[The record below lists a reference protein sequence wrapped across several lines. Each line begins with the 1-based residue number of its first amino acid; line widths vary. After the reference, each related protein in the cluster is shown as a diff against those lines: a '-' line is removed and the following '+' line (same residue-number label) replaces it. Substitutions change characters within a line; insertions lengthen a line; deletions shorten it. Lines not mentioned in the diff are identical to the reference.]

1 MLDLSS
7 LPNLDETATK
17 AANLIA
23 GLLPRCP
30 IEIGHETTGPVQC
43 DVANPGQ
50 LQAGDI
56 DIIASSELG
65 EFQLRFPNALLETM
79 SDVCL
84 PDWRDESDDGF
95 FFKCR
100 LIYALHQLIR
110 PTPLANYE
118 WDFMPAEPSD
128 GTEPVSLWFEFS
140 VEGEV
145 FSATLSI
152 IACDLVGIQQ
162 IIPQPGLAQNRL
174 DVAIK
179 SSLFLPS
186 LSLPLSDMQQI
197 APGDALILPGQY
209 PTDLTTTLDIAGTV
223 RWQCQLRKDNNT
235 DLVVVSLEDS
245 MDNAHSQIED
255 ESPLGDDS
263 KPVEAATFENAT
275 DTPVDV
281 VAGDT
286 AALSEIPMK
295 LDFCLASQT
304 LPLSQLEGLA
314 PGVTLDFAFDLAAP
328 IMISANG
335 QTLGKGCLM
344 QIGDR
349 IGVRIEQWAK
359 PAEPPNA

>member
-1 MLDLSS
+1 
-7 LPNLDETATK
+7 
-17 AANLIA
+17 
-23 GLLPRCP
+23 
-30 IEIGHETTGPVQC
+30 
-43 DVANPGQ
+43 
-50 LQAGDI
+50 
-56 DIIASSELG
+56 
-65 EFQLRFPNALLETM
+65 
-79 SDVCL
+79 
-84 PDWRDESDDGF
+84 
-95 FFKCR
+95 
-100 LIYALHQLIR
+100 
-110 PTPLANYE
+110 
-118 WDFMPAEPSD
+118 
-128 GTEPVSLWFEFS
+128 
-140 VEGEV
+140 
-145 FSATLSI
+145 
-152 IACDLVGIQQ
+152 
-162 IIPQPGLAQNRL
+162 
-174 DVAIK
+174 
-179 SSLFLPS
+179 
-186 LSLPLSDMQQI
+186 
-197 APGDALILPGQY
+197 
-209 PTDLTTTLDIAGTV
+209 
-223 RWQCQLRKDNNT
+223 
-235 DLVVVSLEDS
+235 